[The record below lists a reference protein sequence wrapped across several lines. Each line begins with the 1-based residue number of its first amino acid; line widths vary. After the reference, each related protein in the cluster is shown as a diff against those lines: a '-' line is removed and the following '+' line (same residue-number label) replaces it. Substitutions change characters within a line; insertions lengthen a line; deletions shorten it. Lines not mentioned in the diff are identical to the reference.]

1 MSDQTVNL
9 LWAGSVALPRLQ
21 KEEDAIERDH
31 LKHRLLTE
39 LRFAELAQLL
49 ASEREAGVAR
59 LEA

>member
-1 MSDQTVNL
+1 M
-9 LWAGSVALPRLQ
+9 Q
-21 KEEDAIERDH
+21 KEENPIERDH

-39 LRFAELAQLL
+39 LRFELAELL